1 LRAGNHSVVLLAL
14 VVTATLAGS
23 AGVSAHRLDE
33 CLQAARIAIEPD
45 HVELELDLTPGRA
58 VADAIVA
65 DIDRDRDGSL
75 SPGERQAYVARVLGD
90 VRLEVDGRPLDVKAA
105 AATFAQVEAF
115 RSGEGTI
122 RIRAGAVLPRNDV
135 GAHRL
140 FFRNS
145 HRRDVSVYLANALVP
160 ASARIGV
167 TAQRHTAEQQDLT
180 IDYVVR
186 EGRAMSLPGWLVL
199 AGALGAALYGW
210 WSMRYDRQ
218 VLPLSTGTP

>member
-1 LRAGNHSVVLLAL
+1 LRASNQTVVALTVAAALA
-14 VVTATLAGS
+14 AS
-23 AGVSAHRLDE
+23 IGVSAHRLDE
-33 CLQAARIAIEPD
+33 CLQAARILIEPD
-45 HVELELDLTPGRA
+45 HVELELDLTPGSA
-58 VADAIVA
+58 VADAIIA

-75 SPGERQAYVARVLGD
+75 SPGERDAYVARILDD
-90 VRLEVDGRPLDVKAA
+90 VRLAVDDRPLDLKTAD
-105 AATFAQVEAF
+105 ATFSEVEAF

-122 RIRAGAVLPRNDV
+122 RVRAGAVLPRNDA

-167 TAQRHTAEQQDLT
+167 TAQRHTAEQQDLM

-186 EGRAMSLPGWLVL
+186 GEWAVWLPGWLAL
-199 AGALGAALYGW
+199 AGGLGAALYGW

-218 VLPLSTGTP
+218 VPLPTGTP

>member
-1 LRAGNHSVVLLAL
+1 LRAGNCSVVLAL
-14 VVTATLAGS
+14 VVTAVLAVS

-33 CLQAARIAIEPD
+33 CLQAARIAIESD
-45 HVELELDLTPGRA
+45 HVELELDLTPGSA
-58 VADAIVA
+58 VADAIIT
-65 DIDRDRDGSL
+65 DIDRNRDGSL
-75 SPGERQAYVARVLGD
+75 SAGERDAYVARILGD
-90 VRLEVDGRPLDVKAA
+90 VRLEIDGRPLAVKTTT
-105 AATFAQVEAF
+105 ATFAQVDAF

-122 RIRAGAVLPRNDV
+122 RVRAGAALPHNDA

-160 ASARIGV
+160 ASDRIGV

-180 IDYVVR
+180 IDYVVHGER
-186 EGRAMSLPGWLVL
+186 PLSLPGWLAL
-199 AGALGAALYGW
+199 AGVLGAALYGW